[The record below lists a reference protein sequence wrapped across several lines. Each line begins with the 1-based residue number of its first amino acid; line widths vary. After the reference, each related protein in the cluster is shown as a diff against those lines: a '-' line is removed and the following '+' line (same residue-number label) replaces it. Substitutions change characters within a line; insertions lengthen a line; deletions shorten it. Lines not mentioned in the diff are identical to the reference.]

1 MPTNEKL
8 TGIMKALIIREPWI
22 EQILAG
28 RKTWEMRSSRTHT
41 RGRIGLIR
49 QGTGMVVG
57 VADLVDSRP
66 RLNAAKLSASRR
78 WHAIPKEE
86 AAAACK
92 KGRLYPWVLRN
103 ARRLERP
110 VRAGQK
116 PGQVIWVS
124 LSPKVAAAI
133 ERQCSERAPAHS

>member
-1 MPTNEKL
+1 MPTNEEL

-28 RKTWEMRSSRTHT
+28 SKTWEMRSSRTHM

-57 VADLVDSRP
+57 VADLVCSPP
-66 RLNAAKLSASRR
+66 RLNAAKLSASRHL
-78 WHAIPKEE
+78 HAIPEE
-86 AAAACK
+86 DTAAAYK
-92 KGRLYPWVLRN
+92 KGRLYPWVLCN

-124 LSPKVAAAI
+124 LTAKVAAAI
-133 ERQCSERAPAHS
+133 ERQCSERAPAQS